1 MTYTR
6 KDVRDLS
13 KTERRRF
20 VNAVLDL
27 KRSGEYDEFV
37 RVHIDYYVS
46 DGEDRLRL
54 AHMAP
59 TFLPWHRKFLLEFER
74 ALRRIDSSVT
84 VPYWNWTR
92 DRRPSSGVWNSDFM
106 GGSGR
111 RRDLQVMN
119 GPFAY
124 SEGRWRVRY
133 AMTEDRFLAR
143 DLGRPGDPLSLPTR
157 AQLDR
162 VMREKT
168 YDVAPWNSTSR
179 SGFRNALEGWGP
191 GRGDTRFLI
200 HNRVHR
206 WVGGLMLGGASVN
219 DPIFWLHH
227 SYVDLLWSRWQQRNP
242 RAGYEPSS
250 PPPPGDPQFRRVAA
264 RGEPMGPWGVEPERM
279 LDHRRIYRYQ

>member
-6 KDVRDLS
+6 KNVRDLS
-13 KTERRRF
+13 KSERRRF

-46 DGEDRLRL
+46 DGEDQLRL

-59 TFLPWHRKFLLEFER
+59 SFLPWHRMFLLEFER

-84 VPYWNWTR
+84 VPYWDWTR
-92 DRRPSSGVWNSDFM
+92 DRTPAAGLWKSDFM
-106 GGSGR
+106 GGTGR
-111 RRDLQVMN
+111 RRDLRVMD
-119 GPFAY
+119 GPFAR

-133 AMTEDRFLAR
+133 AMTDGDFLTR
-143 DLGRPGDPLSLPTR
+143 DLGRPRDPLPLPTK
-157 AQLDR
+157 AQVDR
-162 VMREKT
+162 VMQET
-168 YDVAPWNSTSR
+168 VYDVEPWNSMSR
-179 SGFRNALEGWGP
+179 RGFRNRLEGWGP
-191 GRGDTRFLI
+191 GEGDDRFLI

-227 SYVDLLWSRWQQRNP
+227 SYVDMLWSRWQQRNP
-242 RAGYEPSS
+242 RAGYRPATA
-250 PPPPGDPQFRRVAA
+250 PLPGTSQFRRVAA
-264 RGEPMGPWGVEPERM
+264 RDEPMGPWDVTPEQM
-279 LDHRRIYRYQ
+279 LEHRRIYRYR